1 MAQYPFFQTIDTN
14 IYLYG
19 GHLQQNRVSNWHYPR
34 EKHQLF
40 ELIVVLQGQATSF
53 LGPHK
58 LDLHTGDALIIT
70 PETWHESF
78 NFCGAQLQFF
88 CVHFNIGDLALKTR
102 VIQELGNTA
111 LRPATPVAHAAQTF
125 AHTTIRLAA
134 TALPPTERKLKTE
147 IAFLNFILALSH
159 NRAVLTEQPQLP
171 EHDVL
176 LAQQL
181 ASHLFVGSRPV
192 AFRTVCARLNLSTT
206 YGHRVFKRVYGITPH
221 HYVQERRFSQAK
233 ALLNIGENSIATVAQ
248 KTHFN
253 SQASFSKQFKKWSGL
268 TPSAFR
274 QTTQAHQQTADY
286 LHPQTPG
293 KPVDEPTG
301 PGASRRD
308 P

>member
-19 GHLQQNRVSNWHYPR
+19 GHLQQNRVSSWHYPK

-40 ELIVVLQGQATSF
+40 ELIVVLQGQVTSF

-58 LDLHTGDALIIT
+58 VGLRAGEALIIT

-88 CVHFNIGDLALKTR
+88 CVHFNVGDLALKAR
-102 VIQELGNTA
+102 VIQELGNSV
-111 LRPATPVAHAAQTF
+111 LRSATPVAQAATAF
-125 AHTTIRLAA
+125 ARTTIRLAA
-134 TALPPTERKLKTE
+134 ADLTPIERKLKTE
-147 IAFLNFILALSH
+147 IAFLNFTLALTR
-159 NRAVLTEQPQLP
+159 NQTVLAKHSQLP

-181 ASHLFVGSRPV
+181 ANGLFVGSRPV
-192 AFRTVCARLNLSTT
+192 TFSIACARLNLSTT
-206 YGHRVFKRVYGITPH
+206 YGHRIFKRVYGITPH

-248 KTHFN
+248 KTHFG

-286 LHPQTPG
+286 LHPHTPNQ
-293 KPVDEPTG
+293 P
-301 PGASRRD
+301 
-308 P
+308 